1 VTPAGPRV
9 VGRYAQRVIT
19 SVGEAPAMSWGG
31 SVSMRVL
38 TLMYNLSRMQIW
50 AFQGNQ
56 GDLRKYWVLSSFK
69 ITYTQ
74 VFGKIL
80 SKKAR

>member
-1 VTPAGPRV
+1 
-9 VGRYAQRVIT
+9 
-19 SVGEAPAMSWGG
+19 
-31 SVSMRVL
+31 MRVL